1 MIKNIISA
9 AGQFLGT
16 NKGLLSVV
24 AEKGVGKI
32 SFKRVAST
40 MVIAWITSNV
50 KPVDLT
56 LTHAVL
62 IGLCLISVALPKLF
76 TKD

>member
-1 MIKNIISA
+1 MKKIINI
-9 AGQFLGT
+9 AGQLLGT
-16 NKGLLSVV
+16 KKGLLSVI

-32 SFKRVAST
+32 SFKRVGST
-40 MVIAWITSNV
+40 MVIAWIVNKVEPSE
-50 KPVDLT
+50 LT
-56 LTHAVL
+56 LTHAVI